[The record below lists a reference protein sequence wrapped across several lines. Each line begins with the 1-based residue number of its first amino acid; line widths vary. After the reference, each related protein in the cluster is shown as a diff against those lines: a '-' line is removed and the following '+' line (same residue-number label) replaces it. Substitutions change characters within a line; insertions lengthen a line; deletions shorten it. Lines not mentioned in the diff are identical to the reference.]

1 MLDNREHKTV
11 PRNCRLNAHK
21 ANTKEHLRKPDFK
34 TVIHM
39 STVMLWHEQMYTAR
53 TDLISVA
60 KVLVNTN
67 LRG

>member
-11 PRNCRLNAHK
+11 PSNCGLNAHK

-34 TVIHM
+34 TAIHM
-39 STVMLWHEQMYTAR
+39 SMVTLWHEQMYTAR
-53 TDLISVA
+53 IDLISVA
-60 KVLVNTN
+60 EALVNTN